1 MKFHTCGTPAEVCDW
16 CNTHSA
22 FVIISIAYWAANL
35 EFVIFYED
43 FSNYKPKHAAAH
55 NVDPGVAIQ
64 AADALLQA
72 VRCPSYVYSNKGP
85 EDSGPIC

>member
-22 FVIISIAYWAANL
+22 FVIISITYWAANL

-43 FSNYKPKHAAAH
+43 FSNYKPKHVAAH
-55 NVDPGVAIQ
+55 NIDPGIAIQ
-64 AADALLQA
+64 AADAPLQT
-72 VRCPSYVYSNKGP
+72 VRCPSYVYSGDRFEVAEP
-85 EDSGPIC
+85 VY